1 MNIDRQ
7 KSLMLAKYNYV
18 QTETFR
24 RKLQPLLCDLHNA
37 MISRPQECRLYE
49 AYKMLDELYDEVITE
64 VDDKKAIMVQ
74 LAKEEY
80 ERECAECVGYGAKS
94 R

>member
-49 AYKMLDELYDEVITE
+49 AYKMLDELYNEVITE
-64 VDDKKAIMVQ
+64 VEDKKAIMVK

-80 ERECAECVGYGAKS
+80 ERECAECGECGA
-94 R
+94 

>member
-1 MNIDRQ
+1 
-7 KSLMLAKYNYV
+7 MLAKYNYV

-24 RKLQPLLCDLHNA
+24 SKLRPLLHDLHNA

-49 AYKMLDELYDEVITE
+49 AYKMLDELYNEVITE
-64 VDDKKAIMVQ
+64 VEDKKAIMVK

-80 ERECAECVGYGAKS
+80 ERECEECVGCGA
-94 R
+94 

>member
-49 AYKMLDELYDEVITE
+49 AYNMLDELYKEVITE

-74 LAKEEY
+74 LSKEEY
-80 ERECAECVGYGAKS
+80 ERECAECVGCGA
-94 R
+94 

>member
-1 MNIDRQ
+1 
-7 KSLMLAKYNYV
+7 MLAKYNYV

-49 AYKMLDELYDEVITE
+49 AYKMLDELYNEVITE
-64 VDDKKAIMVQ
+64 VDNKKAIMVK
-74 LAKEEY
+74 LAREEH
-80 ERECAECVGYGAKS
+80 EREFAECGECGA
-94 R
+94 